1 MVELLLVGCG
11 KMGRALLDGI
21 ISSGA
26 VERSEVAVVEPGR
39 AARDSVAAA
48 YPEITLAEGPLAART
63 CIVATKPAQ
72 VPEVVR
78 SMAGEPPE
86 LLISIAAGVTTARL
100 EEALTD
106 STAVVRAMP
115 NTPGQ
120 IGMGVTA
127 ISAGS
132 KADQAALEEAARLL
146 RALGEVVTVPEYQI
160 DAVTA
165 ISGSGPAY
173 LYYIVEAMV
182 DAGIELGLS
191 ADLAARLAVATFS
204 GSAELLA
211 RRQYDTRS
219 LRLEVSSP
227 GGTTIAATNA
237 FDAAGVRAGIRAGV
251 RACYERSLQ
260 LGRD

>member
-21 ISSGA
+21 IASGA
-26 VERSEVAVVEPGR
+26 VPPSEVVVVEPGR
-39 AARDSVAAA
+39 AARDSVAAT
-48 YPEITLAEGPLAART
+48 YPEIRLADGPVAART
-63 CIVATKPAQ
+63 CIVATKPGQ

-78 SMAGEPPE
+78 SLAGEPPE
-86 LLISIAAGVTTARL
+86 LLISIAAGVPTAKL
-100 EEALTD
+100 EEALA
-106 STAVVRAMP
+106 SPKAVVRAMP

-132 KADQAALEEAARLL
+132 NADQSAIEEAARLL
-146 RALGEVVTVPEYQI
+146 RALGEVVTVPEYQM

-173 LYYIVEAMV
+173 VYYIVEAMV
-182 DAGIELGLS
+182 DAGIELGLG
-191 ADLAARLAVATFS
+191 AELAAKLAVATFA

-227 GGTTIAATNA
+227 AGTTIAATNA
-237 FDAAGVRAGIRAGV
+237 FDVAGVRAGIRAGV
-251 RACYERSLQ
+251 RACYERSAQ
-260 LGRD
+260 LGMD